1 MNQQE
6 RTWLNNASHMGG
18 SFVKTFAMACFAADD
33 ANYAILRPV
42 LKTIMEKYPNYSV
55 ER

>member
-6 RTWLNNASHMGG
+6 RIWLNNARALAG
-18 SFVKTFAMACFAADD
+18 SFLKTFAMACFAADD
-33 ANYAILRPV
+33 TNFAILRPA
-42 LKTIMEKYPNYSV
+42 LKQLMEKYGNYSK

>member
-6 RTWLNNASHMGG
+6 RIWLNNASHMGG

-33 ANYAILRPV
+33 ANYAILRAA
-42 LKTIMEKYPNYSV
+42 LNTIMAKYPRYS
-55 ER
+55 EEG